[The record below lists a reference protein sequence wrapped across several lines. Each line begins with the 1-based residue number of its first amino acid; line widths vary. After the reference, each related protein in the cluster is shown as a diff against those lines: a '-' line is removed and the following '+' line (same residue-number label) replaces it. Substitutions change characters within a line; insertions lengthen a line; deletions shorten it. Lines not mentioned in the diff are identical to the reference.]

1 MPGVATVWELV
12 TMTTRVAAGGPT
24 RPDMSG
30 VAAASD
36 SPILPGIRPP
46 RNFPR
51 ILLLSGGATFLG

>member
-1 MPGVATVWELV
+1 
-12 TMTTRVAAGGPT
+12 MTTGVAAGGPT

-51 ILLLSGGATFLG
+51 ILLSGGDSFFLPSEGKGKDLLGV